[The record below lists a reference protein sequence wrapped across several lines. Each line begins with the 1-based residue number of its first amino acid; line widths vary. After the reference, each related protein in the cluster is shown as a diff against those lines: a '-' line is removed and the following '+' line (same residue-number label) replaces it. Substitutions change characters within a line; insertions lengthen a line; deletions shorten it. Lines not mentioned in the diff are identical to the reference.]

1 VFDASAE
8 VFADQ
13 GHVTAVAVHFHVA
26 VDGPVFPDPVPQ
38 ILATGDMVAHL
49 LEHDDVALEGHD
61 HLVQVAVQVQLRQA
75 SKNVKHAGAIFL
87 S

>member
-1 VFDASAE
+1 MFDASAE

-13 GHVTAVAVHFHVA
+13 GHVTAVAVRFHVE